1 MTTQPSATE
10 LKMDPSSLYREE
22 MFTDR
27 KMGAIRVLTPVK
39 SDGAPDGT
47 RKVLYVGETQLLTQA
62 GLLPLVFELDAASL
76 ADAVELFA
84 SGAADAVERTRREL
98 EDLRREAASS
108 IITPDRMP
116 GLLGGP
122 GGPGGLPAAASSGCD
137 KVGPSRLPERRRHG
151 GRTAPVEPWQWPD
164 AQWRTLV
171 GHVRAGRS
179 LRPRTGW
186 VTRGAPSRSRST
198 PTTTR
203 TSCATAASRSA
214 GSPGASTATASGC
227 RAS

>member
-27 KMGAIRVLTPVK
+27 KTGAIRVLTPVK

-98 EDLRREAASS
+98 EDLRREAASA

-122 GGPGGLPAAASSGCD
+122 GGPGGLPGGG
-137 KVGPSRLPERRRHG
+137 KLRLR
-151 GRTAPVEPWQWPD
+151 
-164 AQWRTLV
+164 
-171 GHVRAGRS
+171 
-179 LRPRTGW
+179 
-186 VTRGAPSRSRST
+186 
-198 PTTTR
+198 
-203 TSCATAASRSA
+203 
-214 GSPGASTATASGC
+214 
-227 RAS
+227 